1 MASNVID
8 RLTDSNS
15 LLNVMIKME
24 DFLDSLDLYVYKNWI
39 DGEIVSGPHVTR
51 YWTSMTLM
59 YDYKDMPDP
68 AGALRLMKHGALV
81 KYKQAEKEDNELHL
95 NVTSQ
100 MIDTLISNQYGT
112 ADQQGSVNQPPDYAR
127 APLPK
132 KKVWLVEVFIPR
144 KFIDDAFDM
153 DIGTMAAD
161 AEVADKKPS
170 KGGDTSAPDA
180 DADSPQPA
188 TDTTSSVGDNALSSP
203 EDGSL

>member
-8 RLTDSNS
+8 KLSDSNS

-51 YWTSMTLM
+51 YWTSFTLM
-59 YDYKDMPDP
+59 YDYKKMPDP
-68 AGALRLMKHGALV
+68 TGALRLMKHGALV

-95 NVTSQ
+95 NATGQ
-100 MIDTLISNQYGT
+100 MFDNIVSNQYNT
-112 ADQQGSVNQPPDYAR
+112 SQQQGMSDQKQMQMY

-132 KKVWLVEVFIPR
+132 KKIWLVEVFIPR

-170 KGGDTSAPDA
+170 KGGGDNAPPA
-180 DADSPQPA
+180 DANSPMPA
-188 TDTTSSVGDNALSSP
+188 TDTTSAIGDNALSSP
-203 EDGSL
+203 EAES